1 MPIATQLIQDRALKR
16 RLSVIRAWQH
26 AAHLL
31 LHGIGFLASTLLM
44 TWGLF
49 VLFFLSLGGGSFDG
63 FMHQLNNLT
72 SRYVAAGPA
81 RIDAFLNMLAI
92 AHLILSAAIIVFRR
106 DHILPSRTGEGAHH
120 G

>member
-1 MPIATQLIQDRALKR
+1 MATRLLQDQALKR
-16 RLSVIRAWQH
+16 RLFVIRAWQH
-26 AAHLL
+26 AAYFL

-49 VLFFLSLGGGSFDG
+49 VLFFVSLGGGSFDG

-72 SRYVAAGPA
+72 NRYIAAGPT

-106 DHILPSRTGEGAHH
+106 DHILPARTGKGAHH